1 MAGTGLV
8 GSGDWLCDGWR
19 QPYVDFPD
27 SMMIARSTRM
37 TSSATMDQHV
47 VDGPTAASSYV
58 GGIVD
63 YAVERGVARQWL
75 LDAAGLTDQDFDD
88 PYRRLS
94 IAAMIAA
101 LRQSAAALNAPDFAL
116 QYGRDVECTQISM
129 SATMGQSA
137 RTTGEA
143 LLLIGRYAPLGLHFP
158 AMEDAPRYH
167 TARDARGALII
178 DARPAD
184 AWPEIT
190 EAAFARMARGI
201 GRVGGPQALR
211 AVQLRHGAPPYR
223 EAYESIF
230 GVPVHFNADHDAL
243 IVDPHVLD
251 LPLTPAPRVLTSALT
266 LVADDQLAT
275 LARMRS
281 VRGRVEQL
289 LRRELPNGDVRVHR
303 VARALAMSR
312 QTLYRRLREG
322 GTTFA
327 AVLESVR
334 HARAVELLSQS
345 ELSVGEVAALVG
357 FSESAA
363 FSRAFKRWT
372 GQAPA
377 MARRRTAEAVSQDF
391 NST

>member
-1 MAGTGLV
+1 
-8 GSGDWLCDGWR
+8 
-19 QPYVDFPD
+19 
-27 SMMIARSTRM
+27 MIARSTRM
-37 TSSATMDQHV
+37 TAGSTMGQLA
-47 VDGPTAASSYV
+47 DGPTAASSYV

-63 YAVERGVARQWL
+63 YAVERGVARQGL
-75 LDAAGLTDQDFDD
+75 LDAAGLADQDFDD

-101 LRQSAAALNAPDFAL
+101 LRHSAAALNAPDFAL

-158 AMEDAPRYH
+158 AMGDAPRYH
-167 TARDARGALII
+167 TVRDARGVLII

-201 GRVGGPQALR
+201 SRVGGAQALR
-211 AVQLRHGAPPYR
+211 GVQLRHGAPAYR
-223 EAYESIF
+223 AAYDSMF
-230 GVPVHFNADHDAL
+230 GVPVHFDTAQNAL
-243 IVDPHVLD
+243 IVDPHFLD
-251 LPLTPAPRVLTSALT
+251 LPLRPAPRVLTSALIW
-266 LVADDQLAT
+266 VADDQLAT
-275 LARMRS
+275 LTRMQS
-281 VRGRVEQL
+281 VSGRVEQL
-289 LRRELPNGDVRVHR
+289 LRRELPNGDLRVHR
-303 VARALAMSR
+303 VARTLAMSR
-312 QTLYRRLREG
+312 QTLYRRLREE

-334 HARAVELLSQS
+334 HARAVELLSHS

-377 MARRRTAEAVSQDF
+377 MTRRRTGQVMSQDL